1 MWYYIY
7 TKPAGIAAKFLPH
20 WTGPHEIVVKL
31 SPVAYQIRIGRQST
45 MLVGPQET
53 NCFILP
59 HVSQHRIDRNLAKSE
74 VLRKFLNDLS

>member
-45 MLVGPQET
+45 MLVGPQEP
-53 NCFILP
+53 NCFTLP
-59 HVSQHRIDRNLAKSE
+59 LCQPARIDRNLAKSE